1 MLGSLESEIVAV
13 LQELREGN
21 TRQVLEA
28 VNRRGKSVA
37 YTTVSTILMRLHA
50 KGILDRWS
58 ESFKGGERYI
68 YVYKDI
74 EGAYIDHLL
83 GGLVT
88 VFGRPGVV
96 HLAEKI
102 EGLSEDDLRR
112 LRERLKA

>member
-1 MLGSLESEIVAV
+1 MLGSLESEVIAT
-13 LQELREGN
+13 LQELKEGT

-28 VNRRGKSVA
+28 VNRRGHPVA

-50 KGILDRWS
+50 KGILDRKS
-58 ESFKGGERYI
+58 EAFKGGERYV
-68 YVYKDI
+68 YVYRDI

-83 GGLVT
+83 GGLVN

-102 EGLSEDDLRR
+102 DALSEDDLRR
-112 LRERLKA
+112 LRERLRP